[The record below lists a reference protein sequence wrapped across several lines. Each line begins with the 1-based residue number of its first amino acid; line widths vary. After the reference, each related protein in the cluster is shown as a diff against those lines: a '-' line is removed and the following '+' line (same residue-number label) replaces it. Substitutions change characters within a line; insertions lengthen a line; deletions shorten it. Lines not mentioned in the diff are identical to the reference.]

1 MDFQETIQEII
12 SDYGVKI
19 VAAVVIFVVD
29 TILISFVRNI
39 AYVTAMAFVILA
51 VLAKLGIQTTSFI
64 AILGAA
70 GLAIGLALQGS
81 LSNFASGVM
90 LVLFRPFKVG
100 DFIEGGGT
108 AGTVEEMLIF
118 STRLKTPDN
127 REVFV
132 PNGAITSG
140 TIVNYSAKETRR
152 ADLVFGVGYEDD
164 IAKVKQVID
173 EVMNAD
179 ERILKDPA
187 PTVGLVELGDNSVNI
202 VVRPW
207 VNAADYWGVYFD
219 LNENMKLRFDKE
231 GISIPYP
238 QRDVHLHQK
247 SAA

>member
-1 MDFQETIQEII
+1 MGFQETIHEII

-19 VAAVVIFVVD
+19 VAAVVIFVVGRWLAKLATSILEGMMTRSGVD
-29 TILISFVRNI
+29 TILVSFVRNI

-90 LVLFRPFKVG
+90 LILFRPFKVG
-100 DFIEGGGT
+100 DFIDGGGT

-140 TIVNYSAKETRR
+140 TIVNSSAKETRR
-152 ADLVFGVGYEDD
+152 VDLVFGVGYEDD

-173 EVMNAD
+173 EVINAD
-179 ERILKDPA
+179 ERILKDSA
-187 PTVGLVELGDNSVNI
+187 TTV
-202 VVRPW
+202 
-207 VNAADYWGVYFD
+207 
-219 LNENMKLRFDKE
+219 
-231 GISIPYP
+231 
-238 QRDVHLHQK
+238 
-247 SAA
+247 